1 MPRNSDEKEFR
12 LRPRKPLRQ
21 IRREPRAWAAAFKAV
36 IHYARAS
43 QLRKVKSGLSA
54 ENVGAT
60 RRPRN
65 QRCAI
70 RVTYSKNTVR
80 GQWRAHGRYVARESA
95 AGDPHQAG
103 FDRHD
108 QGIDI
113 DSRLGTWQSAGD
125 QRLWKMIISP
135 EFGDRV
141 DLTRLAREMMD
152 RVERDLKVGLEW
164 VAVAHFNT
172 EHPHVHVAL
181 RGVGADSEPLH
192 LRREYVKNGIRS
204 IAEDL
209 CTRQLG
215 HRTDLD
221 ATESERREIREKRFT
236 SLDRLLVRQATV
248 NSGDSRGPLKVSTG
262 PLLAGGSAREQ
273 TQQRHLAARLSVL
286 GEMGLAEQIST
297 GTWNLRQDFQTVL
310 QAMQRTADRQKTIAA
325 HGALLSDARLPIEVT
340 NWHTTTSI
348 AGRVL
353 MHGED
358 EASGQTFLMLEGI
371 DARVH
376 FVYHNREITRVRAA
390 GGLKV
395 NSYAQLS
402 QSFIDGKSRMIVEDS
417 GDSEGVLRD
426 KGRLRATAAALLKK
440 GILPTEDCWGG
451 WLGRYQAAL
460 HEAARELQ
468 YPARTRDPEKPR
480 DRHFGR

>member
-1 MPRNSDEKEFR
+1 
-12 LRPRKPLRQ
+12 
-21 IRREPRAWAAAFKAV
+21 
-36 IHYARAS
+36 
-43 QLRKVKSGLSA
+43 
-54 ENVGAT
+54 
-60 RRPRN
+60 
-65 QRCAI
+65 
-70 RVTYSKNTVR
+70 
-80 GQWRAHGRYVARESA
+80 
-95 AGDPHQAG
+95 
-103 FDRHD
+103 
-108 QGIDI
+108 
-113 DSRLGTWQSAGD
+113 
-125 QRLWKMIISP
+125 
-135 EFGDRV
+135 
-141 DLTRLAREMMD
+141 
-152 RVERDLKVGLEW
+152 
-164 VAVAHFNT
+164 VAHFNT

-325 HGALLSDARLPIEVT
+325 HGALLSDMRLPIELGDWRAT
-340 NWHTTTSI
+340 RSI
-348 AGRVL
+348 EGRVL

-358 EASGQTFLMLEGI
+358 ETSGRTFLMLEGI

-376 FVYHNREITRVRAA
+376 FVFHNAEIERVRAA
-390 GGLKV
+390 GGLKA
-395 NSYAQLS
+395 NSFARLRQEV
-402 QSFIDGKSRMIVEDS
+402 IDGKPRMTVEDS
-417 GDSEGVLRD
+417 GDAEVLLRD
-426 KGRLRATAAALLKK
+426 KHRLRFIAESLLKR
-440 GILPTEDCWGG
+440 GMLPVEDGWGG

-460 HEAARELQ
+460 NEAAQQLRYPTRTHDREK
-468 YPARTRDPEKPR
+468 AR
-480 DRHFGR
+480 DRDFGR